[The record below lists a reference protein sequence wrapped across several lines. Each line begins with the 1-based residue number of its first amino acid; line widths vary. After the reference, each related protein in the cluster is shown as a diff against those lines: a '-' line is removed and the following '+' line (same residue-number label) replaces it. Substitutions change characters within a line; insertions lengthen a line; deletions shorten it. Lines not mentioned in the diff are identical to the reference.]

1 MQAERR
7 TKYTLYIFY
16 PKAKLILSKDNASRE
31 ENKIN
36 VVYFLVSCSFLRERS
51 MSHTP
56 ATVNGMLRI

>member
-1 MQAERR
+1 M
-7 TKYTLYIFY
+7 YIFY